1 MKPYVSQQ
9 NTKLMQI
16 AIVKYNAGNIRSVV
30 NALQRI
36 GCNPVITDSPE
47 ALMSADKMIRALRQP
62 VLGICIGQ
70 QLMCRHSEEDN
81 TDCLGIFPV
90 DVKRFVPTDSSEKV
104 PAMGWNNIH
113 NLKTGLF
120 EHVGEDDFVYFVH
133 SYYVPVCD
141 YTIAEADYT
150 LPFSAALR
158 KDNFYATQFHP
169 EKSGSIGEQILRN
182 FIERI

>member
-1 MKPYVSQQ
+1 
-9 NTKLMQI
+9 MQI

-47 ALMSADKMIRALRQP
+47 VLQSADKIIFPGQGAAGETMKYLKEHKLDRLICDLRQP

-90 DVKRFVPTDSSEKV
+90 DVKRFIPTDNSEKV
-104 PAMGWNNIH
+104 PAMGWNNIYS
-113 NLKTGLF
+113 LKTENILAKTISCISYIAF
-120 EHVGEDDFVYFVH
+120 MCRFANILLLWLTILCH
-133 SYYVPVCD
+133 S
-141 YTIAEADYT
+141 AQ
-150 LPFSAALR
+150 L
-158 KDNFYATQFHP
+158 
-169 EKSGSIGEQILRN
+169 
-182 FIERI
+182 